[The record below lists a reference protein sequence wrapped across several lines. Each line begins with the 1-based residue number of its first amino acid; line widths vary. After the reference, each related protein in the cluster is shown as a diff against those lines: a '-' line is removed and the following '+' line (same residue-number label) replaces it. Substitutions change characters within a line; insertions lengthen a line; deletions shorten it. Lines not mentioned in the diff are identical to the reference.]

1 MRSPRLVLRA
11 SLPALL
17 ATLAL
22 TACHGEGAGP
32 RWPRSAGAITPDD
45 PADDGGESLEPH
57 RVGEAAA
64 VEHGGDD
71 ITVILDEPPAA
82 APTAPTAPTVTPGSP
97 GAPVVTV
104 DPTVEGVPVFEEI
117 IIVE

>member
-1 MRSPRLVLRA
+1 VRSPRLVLRA

-17 ATLAL
+17 AALAL
-22 TACHGEGAGP
+22 TACHGDAAGP

-71 ITVILDEPPAA
+71 ITVILDEPPV
-82 APTAPTAPTVTPGSP
+82 TAPTPPTVTPGSSGTP
-97 GAPVVTV
+97 TVTV
-104 DPTVEGVPVFEEI
+104 EPTVEVVPVFEEI